1 MVPTFTAVII
11 GPGRE
16 GFVSSSSD
24 HQSIS
29 ACPNCGGARPGA
41 YCPNC
46 GQNDRDYMRSVWLVA
61 GDYFRDTFEVD
72 SRVFR
77 TLKLLFFKPGQL
89 SIDFSRNRRA
99 RYMSPVR
106 LFLFISFV
114 HFGAL
119 ALMTAK
125 GSVSDTPESSP
136 SDLVLPY
143 PMSVPEL
150 DSLFSVEPTQDQIE
164 TARARLDPEQRDRLD
179 DILGRGPDDLNRKIL
194 ASFLAT
200 ETGESG
206 GMRTILFRLMIE
218 LYHDPGKLIDRTSR
232 WASIILVVSLPLYA
246 LLLAVVYFDKRRYF
260 VEHLVLV
267 VHMQCLSMVALTIP
281 MFASRSAVAAVSW
294 IGVSL
299 GIMAYYVLSLRCYFQ
314 EGWGTTLARWAAFAV
329 LSLCVSMGTGL
340 ALLLLT

>member
-1 MVPTFTAVII
+1 
-11 GPGRE
+11 
-16 GFVSSSSD
+16 
-24 HQSIS
+24 
-29 ACPNCGGARPGA
+29 
-41 YCPNC
+41 
-46 GQNDRDYMRSVWLVA
+46 
-61 GDYFRDTFEVD
+61 
-72 SRVFR
+72 
-77 TLKLLFFKPGQL
+77 
-89 SIDFSRNRRA
+89 
-99 RYMSPVR
+99 MSPVR

-206 GMRTILFRLMIE
+206 GMRTILFRLM
-218 LYHDPGKLIDRTSR
+218 G
-232 WASIILVVSLPLYA
+232 
-246 LLLAVVYFDKRRYF
+246 
-260 VEHLVLV
+260 
-267 VHMQCLSMVALTIP
+267 
-281 MFASRSAVAAVSW
+281 
-294 IGVSL
+294 L
-299 GIMAYYVLSLRCYFQ
+299 GIVAYYVLSLRCYFQ

-329 LSLCVSMGTGL
+329 LSTCVFLGTGL

>member
-1 MVPTFTAVII
+1 MLPIFTAVII
-11 GPGRE
+11 DPGRE

-29 ACPNCGGARPGA
+29 VCPNCGDARPGA
-41 YCPNC
+41 YCASC
-46 GQNDRDYMRSVWLVA
+46 GQNDRDYMRSPWLVA

-89 SIDFSRNRRA
+89 SIEFSRNRRA
-99 RYMSPVR
+99 RYLSPVR
-106 LFLFISFV
+106 LFLFVSFV

-119 ALMTAK
+119 ALLNTQGPAS
-125 GSVSDTPESSP
+125 GTPESSP
-136 SDLVLPY
+136 SDLGFPF

-150 DSLFSVEPTQDQIE
+150 DSLFSEEPSQDQIT

-179 DILGRGPDDLNRKIL
+179 DILGRGPDDPSRKIL

-200 ETGESG
+200 GSGESG

-218 LYHDPGKLIDRTSR
+218 MYHDPGKLTDRTLR
-232 WASIILVVSLPLYA
+232 WASIIPVVSLPLYA

-267 VHMQCLSMVALTIP
+267 VHMQCLSLVALTIP
-281 MFASRSAVAAVSW
+281 MFASRSAVAFVSW
-294 IGVSL
+294 IGVGL
-299 GIMAYYVLSLRCYFQ
+299 GIVAYYVLSLRRYFQ
-314 EGWGTTLARWAAFAV
+314 EGWGTTLARWAAFVV
-329 LSLCVSMGTGL
+329 LSMCVSMGTGL